1 MIIGFFQEVKN
12 LEKKIS
18 TPTPLFKNP
27 KWKCGDLFF
36 WVKNMAKFPQKNR
49 EFVKEHS
56 IFGFI
61 FCFFIFVLNTLDLK
75 ALESK

>member
-61 FCFFIFVLNTLDLK
+61 FCFSFLY
-75 ALESK
+75 